1 MIIID
6 TNVVSELMSA
16 DPQPEVMAWL
26 DGHPTNTLFTTTVT
40 EAEILSGIAFLPD
53 GKRRRGLAR
62 TAERLFDL
70 LFNDRVLPFDSSAAQ
85 AYAQIAAARRAAG
98 RPLSLAD
105 GQIAAIAHSRGAS
118 VATRNTTDFEGCGIT
133 IENPWPEE

>member
-16 DPQPEVMAWL
+16 DPQPEVMAWM
-26 DGHPTNTLFTTTVT
+26 DGHPTSTLFTTTIT

-53 GKRRRGLAR
+53 GKRRRGLAS
-62 TAERLFDL
+62 TAERLFGL
-70 LFNDRVLPFDSSAAQ
+70 LFSDRVLPFDSSAAR

-98 RPLSLAD
+98 RPISLAD
-105 GQIAAIAHSRGAS
+105 GQIAAIAHSRGAP
-118 VATRNTTDFEGCGIT
+118 VATRNTADFEGCGIT